1 MSLQTDTVSDIAR
14 KLTAQKER
22 IVEAAITHALG
33 VGWTM
38 QDVQSKVEFQIKRGS
53 NEVRANEVLLVNG
66 KPLVIF
72 YPVKFDITDNTAH
85 ASLDYKLF
93 Y

>member
-1 MSLQTDTVSDIAR
+1 MLQTDTVSAIAR

-38 QDVQSKVEFQIKRGS
+38 LDAQSKVEFQTQQGG
-53 NEVRANEVLLVNG
+53 NEVLLVSG

-72 YPVKFDITDNTAH
+72 YPLKFDITDNTAH